1 MAYVYYFD
9 HRTPQSP
16 HGASHGS
23 EIGYVFGNLGGFGG
37 GPAGL
42 SGPPRRE
49 DTATSE
55 LMMSYW
61 VNFAKN
67 GDPNGAGLPAW
78 PAFRHSSQQVM
89 YIDGKSGARPL
100 PNRPQ
105 LDALDGYYA
114 WRRQEAKRAHD

>member
-1 MAYVYYFD
+1 
-9 HRTPQSP
+9 
-16 HGASHGS
+16 
-23 EIGYVFGNLGGFGG
+23 
-37 GPAGL
+37 
-42 SGPPRRE
+42 
-49 DTATSE
+49 
-55 LMMSYW
+55 MSYW